1 METNRQI
8 ISTRDPKGPTYS
20 SVAPNSIHEF
30 VWEDKGLTLRELI
43 INYNLPLTVKLKASD
58 IRKCFADATCG
69 KCTCKDSN
77 PTGSKVVHSCSSK
90 GASEIKLSANLDLK
104 SASLLKLLEI
114 SDTVRGK
121 NKQRDLVLHIDE
133 IVRKKIIL
141 GRKMTWDRRQN
152 DYVVTGGQM
161 EIPAS
166 VRGWLEVLP
175 ENGRPMEYYDTIDGI
190 ASLKPKR
197 FLVRTSTVGY
207 QLSTGDSGNC
217 CWMPWEIKPGEVLTT
232 GIIYVDS
239 KKNKSAQKSFLRKL
253 WKQENAKKEEDVKYL
268 QCFDP
273 SGSEIM
279 IPLFMSGVFSPIGD
293 SSFANYDAVY
303 EFQDLI
309 MAFGLPVNAQLIYAN
324 ATESVPCLSGVI
336 RLYGT
341 REEEVV
347 VMSKVGFDG
356 ELFLNNLDTD
366 KFEMSLDNG
375 MLFSRGVMRKKTDK
389 HSKTVNGHVS
399 LDEEAK
405 LAKCKAEESKM
416 KTKEN
421 IPNKPMKNC
430 TVKSDQR
437 ISTSVYE
444 TAKHVTTDSL
454 PCKMETNVDHK
465 NISLPTRTV
474 TKPEFDATAREL
486 QTSPSRLDSTLS
498 PEYLPSR
505 GVELPEK
512 AAKEPKSK
520 PSYILEK
527 LSVRK
532 VKKARAKLKELRTE
546 DVFSKRLS
554 KSELSYHDFY
564 QDLEQ
569 ERKLR
574 RNSDYRI
581 SLQDSSRPSSRDETY
596 KTISSN
602 TDSGAYST
610 STSPKTSSTYVSN
623 TSLLMQRRANMQK
636 RELPPVPLESSDNS
650 NLPLQNDSTNL
661 SKESEY
667 EHLPQAPQLPHFRRA
682 SDSAILD
689 SEYSRNNANAKE
701 YAGDDDYM
709 LPVQMLQESRYV
721 KRLDFQPYHKPQ
733 APVKTNVLAKGTSS
747 REAYNES
754 SGNSQWR
761 GGDLDRTCPLDID
774 DLFNLTYSPK
784 EKQHKS
790 HVGASARTLVDS
802 SRQVPRAAS
811 VPEWT
816 LKLADNEAY
825 LEQSFLD
832 NLNIETRSPS
842 CASRHKVRYSKHA
855 SINPNATLR
864 AHNLRNIFPNVR
876 EVFSHNDSQ
885 PARRVFDNAHNHIQ
899 NCSHQHVCSCSPHE
913 SLPGNRSADNTML
926 QPFHHH
932 LHHFHDNNYGIHYS
946 ETNSNFHPSSGAYFV
961 GDFRDSFNQGDDSAI
976 SACSRGDVR
985 YINDSV
991 YNIINS
997 GEQNVQDDDG
1007 WLPPNKIE
1015 ELSVHEVSKS
1025 LRYIGMKDRVVLRFS
1040 KEQIDGSMLCTLD
1053 ENLLKEGFP
1062 ELNALE
1068 VKKILDFIRGWRP
1081 KKS

>member
-1 METNRQI
+1 MC
-8 ISTRDPKGPTYS
+8 ST
-20 SVAPNSIHEF
+20 
-30 VWEDKGLTLRELI
+30 
-43 INYNLPLTVKLKASD
+43 
-58 IRKCFADATCG
+58 
-69 KCTCKDSN
+69 
-77 PTGSKVVHSCSSK
+77 
-90 GASEIKLSANLDLK
+90 
-104 SASLLKLLEI
+104 
-114 SDTVRGK
+114 
-121 NKQRDLVLHIDE
+121 
-133 IVRKKIIL
+133 
-141 GRKMTWDRRQN
+141 
-152 DYVVTGGQM
+152 
-161 EIPAS
+161 
-166 VRGWLEVLP
+166 GWVEVLP

-190 ASLKPKR
+190 ASLNPKR

-253 WKQENAKKEEDVKYL
+253 WKQENVKKEEEVKYL

-324 ATESVPCLSGVI
+324 ATESVHCLSGVI

-356 ELFLNNLDTD
+356 DLFLNNLDTD
-366 KFEMSLDNG
+366 KFEMPLDNG
-375 MLFSRGVMRKKTDK
+375 ILFSRGVMRKKAGK
-389 HSKTVNGHVS
+389 HSKTVNGNVS
-399 LDEEAK
+399 LDEQGK
-405 LAKCKAEESKM
+405 LAKCKSEESKM

-421 IPNKPMKNC
+421 IPSLSMKKS
-430 TVKSDQR
+430 TVTSDQR
-437 ISTSVYE
+437 ISTSVYA
-444 TAKHVTTDSL
+444 TAKHVTTDSP
-454 PCKMETNVDHK
+454 PCKMEINVDRT
-465 NISLPTRTV
+465 NINLPTQAV
-474 TKPEFDATAREL
+474 TKVGPELDATAREH

-498 PEYLPSR
+498 PEYLASR

-581 SLQDSSRPSSRDETY
+581 SMQDSSRPSSRDETY
-596 KTISSN
+596 KTLSSN
-602 TDSGAYST
+602 ADSGAYST

-623 TSLLMQRRANMQK
+623 TSLLMQRRASMQK
-636 RELPPVPLESSDNS
+636 RELPPVPLDSSDNS
-650 NLPLQNDSTNL
+650 NLALQNHSTNL
-661 SKESEY
+661 SKESDY

-689 SEYSRNNANAKE
+689 SEYSRKNANAKE
-701 YAGDDDYM
+701 YAEDDDYM
-709 LPVQMLQESRYV
+709 LPVQMQQESRYV
-721 KRLDFQPYHKPQ
+721 KRSDFQPYHKPP
-733 APVKTNVLAKGTSS
+733 ASAKANVLAKGLTS
-747 REAYNES
+747 REAYNDPP
-754 SGNSQWR
+754 GNSLWI

-774 DLFNLTYSPK
+774 DLFNLSPK

-790 HVGASARTLVDS
+790 HVGASARSPVDS
-802 SRQVPRAAS
+802 SMQVSGAAP

-816 LKLADNEAY
+816 LKLADNDAY
-825 LEQSFLD
+825 LEQTFLD
-832 NLNIETRSPS
+832 NLNLETRSQR

-864 AHNLRNIFPNVR
+864 AHNLRNIFPNVK
-876 EVFSHNDSQ
+876 EVFSLNDSQ
-885 PARRVFDNAHNHIQ
+885 PVRHVFDNAHNHLQ
-899 NCSHQHVCSCSPHE
+899 NCFHQHVCPCSPHE
-913 SLPGNRSADNTML
+913 SLPGNRSADNTTL

-932 LHHFHDNNYGIHYS
+932 PHHFHDNNYGIHFS
-946 ETNSNFHPSSGAYFV
+946 ETDSNFHPNSGAYFV
-961 GDFRDSFNQGDDSAI
+961 SDFRDSFNHGDDSAI
-976 SACSRGDVR
+976 SACSRGDVH

-997 GEQNVQDDDG
+997 GEQNIQEDDG